1 MNAGHTAP
9 SLSSLSGDMLEPV
22 ASRHDRLP
30 FIAFVNDGTT
40 EAVLREGL
48 VDILPGGTDIRRG
61 GIRAAIA
68 ALQKTTTPRV
78 LVVDVSGHDEPLTAL
93 AMLSEV
99 VEPDVCVLVV
109 GDSDDLNFYRE
120 VTRGLGAA
128 EYLCKPLS
136 RDVVGRH
143 FGQLALGRVPASA
156 ASLGGRMVT
165 ITGAHGGTG
174 ASTIAANLAWH
185 LGMTK
190 RRHTVLL
197 DGDMYRGTAALLLNA
212 TPGPGLR
219 LALETPERVDSLLA
233 ERAANPIGDRL
244 HVLSSQED
252 LAEQPQVVPG
262 AGPALMDALRRRY
275 NFIVADAPY
284 SVSSFHHE
292 LLELSHQR
300 VIVTLP
306 TLVGIRDTLRLLAL
320 LPGPE
325 QIQRAVVVLNRIGM
339 PGGLPRK
346 QVEEALNMKADIAI
360 PDQPRQIA
368 AAATVGEPAVNTSG
382 PFQTA
387 IHELAR
393 QVAAT
398 DLLDA
403 AGSRGAETEAQ
414 APARGRWSLGRLFR

>member
-1 MNAGHTAP
+1 MTAGLATP
-9 SLSSLSGDMLEPV
+9 SLSGLAGEMLEAA
-22 ASRHDRLP
+22 ASRHDRPP
-30 FIAFVNDGTT
+30 FLAFVNDGQT
-40 EAVLREGL
+40 ETVLREGL
-48 VDILPGGTDIRRG
+48 ADLLPGGTDIRRG

-68 ALQKTTTPRV
+68 ALQKAATPRV
-78 LVVDVSGHDEPLTAL
+78 LVVDVSGHDEPLRAL
-93 AMLSEV
+93 GMLSEV

-136 RDVVGRH
+136 RDVISRH
-143 FGQLALGRVPASA
+143 FGPLAIGRVPASA

-165 ITGAHGGTG
+165 VTAAHGGAG

-197 DGDMYRGTAALLLNA
+197 DGDLHRGTAALLLNA

-219 LALETPERVDSLLA
+219 LALESPERVDSLLA
-233 ERAANPIGDRL
+233 ERAASPVGDRL
-244 HVLSSQED
+244 HVLSSQEE
-252 LAEQPQVVPG
+252 LSERPQIASG
-262 AGPALMDALRRRY
+262 AGTALLDALRRRY

-284 SVSSFHHE
+284 SGAGFHHE
-292 LLELSHQR
+292 LLELAHQR

-306 TLVGIRDTLRLLAL
+306 TLVGIRDTLRLLQL
-320 LPGPE
+320 LPGAE
-325 QIQRAVVVLNRIGM
+325 QVQRAVVVLNRVGM

-346 QVEEALNMKADIAI
+346 QVETALGMKADVAI
-360 PDQPRQIA
+360 PDQPRQLV
-368 AAATVGEPAVNTSG
+368 AAATVGEPAVAARG
-382 PFQTA
+382 HFQTA
-387 IHELAR
+387 LHELAR

-398 DLLDA
+398 DLIDA
-403 AGSRGAETEAQ
+403 AVSRGETDAP
-414 APARGRWSLGRLFR
+414 PARQRSLWARLFR